1 MVEAIVQCTESA
13 KKAEP
18 GRTPATLRLSMQCKA
33 AGHDCCGYVEDL
45 ARLHSVLG
53 PFGVKPCGFST
64 SHVSRFV
71 ELGDGKSD
79 CRLVKAA
86 TKRSRA
92 WYDRSE
98 HICVSEVHPKRS
110 DPRPWRTRHGRQAGR
125 RAASGVLGGAR
136 AELPR
141 ALRLHPALRGVCA
154 RGGAP
159 RLLARLPS
167 N

>member
-1 MVEAIVQCTESA
+1 MQCTESA

-18 GRTPATLRLSMQCKA
+18 GRTPATLRLSTQCKA

-92 WYDRSE
+92 VSRDLASARRSRE
-98 HICVSEVHPKRS
+98 EL
-110 DPRPWRTRHGRQAGR
+110 QR
-125 RAASGVLGGAR
+125 RVANLEESGNAIQW
-136 AELPR
+136 
-141 ALRLHPALRGVCA
+141 LHSVQLK
-154 RGGAP
+154 
-159 RLLARLPS
+159 S
-167 N
+167 H